1 MKRSQEWQGVTA
13 LIDLLIET
21 AEVGQRDRILLE
33 AVVSQPWVEAAALWR
48 PGSDGPEFGARWHQ
62 VLSRGP
68 ADALP
73 ARDVI
78 HTVVHGERSG
88 DFYPSVRVLQAGTG
102 RGAFALAVA
111 CCDAPEEEAELLE
124 SLLCLFSVIDGEND
138 ADRELDQ
145 WIPLLPT
152 EESPR
157 IEHDL
162 RNMLTGIQATQELL
176 AAYGDELSEEEI
188 GHFSELIE
196 HECTRA
202 GDLLGHTL
210 GSPRAR
216 APRGCKPAVLLTE
229 LIAEFGGDSGMQL
242 HLDLNGDAHALEC
255 GADANELRASLRAML
270 HELHTG
276 GERLQLSLEPSG
288 DPAAPTLLRL
298 LGAADSAA
306 GEAARPAFVEPLT
319 RLGLQLEHDGS
330 RWNLRFPARRS
341 A

>member
-73 ARDVI
+73 VRDAI
-78 HTVVHGERSG
+78 HTVVHGERAG
-88 DFYPSVRVLQAGTG
+88 DFYPGVRVLQAGAG

-111 CCDAPEEEAELLE
+111 CSEAPDSEHELLE
-124 SLLCLFSVIDGEND
+124 SLLCLFSVIDGDDDSE
-138 ADRELDQ
+138 RELEQ
-145 WIPLLPT
+145 WIPLLPA
-152 EESPR
+152 EEGPR

-162 RNMLTGIQATQELL
+162 RNMLTGIQATQDLL
-176 AAYGDELSEEEI
+176 AAYGDELSPEELEQ
-188 GHFSELIE
+188 FSELIDR
-196 HECTRA
+196 ECTRA

-210 GSPRAR
+210 G
-216 APRGCKPAVLLTE
+216 APRVRPTHGCRPAELLSE
-229 LIAEFGGDSGMQL
+229 LIDELGGESNAAL
-242 HLDLNGDAHALEC
+242 HLDVDGDAHAIEC
-255 GADANELRASLRAML
+255 GSDANELRPTLRGML
-270 HELHTG
+270 RELHARG
-276 GERLQLSLEPSG
+276 DRMRLSLESSG
-288 DPAAPTLLRL
+288 DSDAPALLRL
-298 LGAADSAA
+298 MGASELTDQGAAQ
-306 GEAARPAFVEPLT
+306 PAFAQSLT
-319 RLGLQLEHDGS
+319 RAGLRLERDGS
-330 RWNLRFPARRS
+330 SWCVRFPARRS